1 MLQKQEGRGGNSVS
15 YVKLLKLKVFG
26 HVYELS
32 KQGFLRDNIQIS
44 VPFKGENGITVDRQG
59 RRLILR
65 TPFGLTVSYA
75 DAWSEV
81 LLVDAYSGHVC
92 GLCGNYDGNKK
103 NDYVN
108 RNNLQQKLSG
118 NKYTQYYRW
127 GSLWRHGKDNDRD
140 IDGQLYY
147 FFIF

>member
-108 RNNLQQKLSG
+108 RNNLQQ
-118 NKYTQYYRW
+118 N
-127 GSLWRHGKDNDRD
+127 
-140 IDGQLYY
+140 
-147 FFIF
+147 